1 MCGSE
6 SPDAAALDAQLDRW
20 AAALDEADPDTI
32 PDALVQRL
40 LALAVR
46 LYAAKLDSDQTLEPF
61 PPGTVPTAT
70 AVGHTVG
77 RMLRAAD
84 VELFELV
91 MWQHLIDKP
100 K

>member
-6 SPDAAALDAQLDRW
+6 SPDATPLVAQVDLW
-20 AAALDEADPDTI
+20 AATLDEADPDTI
-32 PDALVQRL
+32 PDELVQRL

-46 LYAAKLDSDQTLEPF
+46 LYAAKLESGQTLEPF
-61 PPGTVPTAT
+61 PPGKVPTAT

-100 K
+100 E